1 MRFLVNSD
9 RPNKGSDHSS
19 QRPIVKY
26 FEEGKPMYDFNCF
39 KVLGCSIDPHKG
51 GRTLIFEVDYI
62 SKVYKLTGPWIQSF
76 LHNVEEI
83 PALSQRIM
91 LRQLKI
97 FYLNSYLAC

>member
-1 MRFLVNSD
+1 
-9 RPNKGSDHSS
+9 
-19 QRPIVKY
+19 
-26 FEEGKPMYDFNCF
+26 
-39 KVLGCSIDPHKG
+39 
-51 GRTLIFEVDYI
+51 LIFEVDYI